1 MTRRSERAWQGKTSL
16 FVTPLPES
24 PAPHL
29 LRLSPGPGRAPAL
42 RPASPGFARPSQPL
56 PLARSLAR
64 PHPGARARTARLA
77 RTGRAAAA
85 LAGGARGT
93 GPELRGSRPS
103 PWAGRADP
111 GRRRRVTSESWNAGG
126 RARGRPDSCGRPP
139 GRGRAAAVFNRV
151 TSYFKFPNKAEL

>member
-1 MTRRSERAWQGKTSL
+1 MTRRSERAREDFAL
-16 FVTPLPES
+16 CYAPARVPRAS
-24 PAPHL
+24 PAPAPAGSGPRSGSASRL
-29 LRLSPGPGRAPAL
+29 PGLRAFAAAAAAAARSPAPQARAP
-42 RPASPGFARPSQPL
+42 
-56 PLARSLAR
+56 
-64 PHPGARARTARLA
+64 TARLA

-85 LAGGARGT
+85 LAGVARGP
-93 GPELRGSRPS
+93 GPELRGPRPS
-103 PWAGRADP
+103 PRAGRADP